1 MRTPVLR
8 SHTLDER
15 LAATVLVKPE
25 CLQRTGTFKF
35 RGAFN
40 RLVQLDEAR
49 RRAGVVAFS
58 SGNHAQGVAA
68 AAHLLG
74 IPATIVMPEDAPA
87 IKIDNTRRWGAEL
100 VLYDR
105 RTGSR
110 EEIGA
115 RLAAERG
122 ATLVPSFDDVH
133 IIAGQGTVGLE
144 LVQQAETLGVELDQV
159 LICCGGGGLTA
170 GSALAIHELSPATK
184 IYTVEPAGFDDTRRS
199 LERDE
204 RVGIEGNP
212 ESVCDALLTPMPGE
226 LTFAI
231 NRRLVDRG
239 LVVSDEEAARA
250 VAFAF
255 RELKVVLEPSGAVS
269 LAALLSSKLDAR
281 GQTIGVIASGGN
293 VDSERFAECLARHRE
308 D

>member
-1 MRTPVLR
+1 
-8 SHTLDER
+8 
-15 LAATVLVKPE
+15 
-25 CLQRTGTFKF
+25 
-35 RGAFN
+35 
-40 RLVQLDEAR
+40 
-49 RRAGVVAFS
+49 
-58 SGNHAQGVAA
+58 
-68 AAHLLG
+68 
-74 IPATIVMPEDAPA
+74 
-87 IKIDNTRRWGAEL
+87 
-100 VLYDR
+100 
-105 RTGSR
+105 
-110 EEIGA
+110 
-115 RLAAERG
+115 
-122 ATLVPSFDDVH
+122 
-133 IIAGQGTVGLE
+133 
-144 LVQQAETLGVELDQV
+144 VQQAATLGVVLDQV

-184 IYTVEPAGFDDTRRS
+184 IYTVEPVGFDDTRRS

-255 RELKVVLEPSGAVS
+255 REFKVVLEPSGAVS
-269 LAALLSSKLDAR
+269 LAALLSGKLDAR

-293 VDSERFAECLARHRE
+293 VDSERFAECLVRQRE
-308 D
+308 G